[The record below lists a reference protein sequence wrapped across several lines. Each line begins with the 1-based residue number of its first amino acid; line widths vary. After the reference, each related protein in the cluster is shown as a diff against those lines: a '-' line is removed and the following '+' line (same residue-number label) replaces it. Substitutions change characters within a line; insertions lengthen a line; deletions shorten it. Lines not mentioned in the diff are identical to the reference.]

1 MRINR
6 RDDVVKNQRRDVSE
20 REQRKQRIRASEERF
35 RFVFHQSPV
44 GIFQYDTGLHVTECN
59 DQFLTILQ
67 AWGEPVSDL
76 ELHILKDQ
84 RLLSALRTAIA
95 GVEGFYEGPYEAA
108 SGSDHSWFLLKTAPL
123 HDDHGRVQGGVGI
136 IQDLTERKHVEMSLE
151 KRTSALQA
159 LHQVTKDIGSELK
172 LSTVLRRIMDRAV
185 ELLDAHRGGGIYLYD
200 AVENVL
206 RLAEVSGINEGRT
219 GTVLQMHE
227 GMAGRVFQTAQP
239 LIVNDYA
246 NWPGRATV
254 LVPWPSSAVM
264 GVPLFL
270 EERAI
275 GVLGVFDDS
284 HRRTFDQ
291 ADVELAEMF
300 AAQAA
305 IAIRNAELYEQAQ
318 REIAERKRAEEAV
331 LRAHD
336 ELERRVEVRT
346 KEWDIA
352 NAQFAWQ
359 IEERKRAEA
368 ALRESEA
375 VSGSILASLVGH
387 LAIVDRSGVIIR
399 VNDAWDRFARENDSQ
414 SSTAVCVGADYL
426 DVCRRSAER
435 GDEIAQAALEGI
447 EAVLAGRR
455 GEFVLEYPCHAPSKE
470 RWFEMRV
477 SPLKQPEGGAAIFHA
492 DVSYR
497 KQAELEM
504 GRLRRELAHMS
515 RVSMMGELTASLAH
529 ELNQPLTAI
538 VSNAYA
544 GERYLAGPTPPLGEL
559 AEILADVAADAK
571 RAGEVI
577 HRLRSLLKKD
587 TTRFLPLDVNDLI
600 REVVALTQ
608 TDALIRHQP
617 IALAPDLPPVRGDRV
632 QLQQVL
638 LNLVLNGMEAMEAQ
652 APAARRLRIQTLRA
666 GPGVRVGVQD
676 RGPGLPPDKVETVF
690 DAFFTTKAS
699 GMGMGLAI
707 SRSIVEAHGGRIW
720 AENNPDRGATFWFSL
735 PV

>member
-1 MRINR
+1 VIDLR
-6 RDDVVKNQRRDVSE
+6 RDSSE
-20 REQRKQRIRASEERF
+20 GERAEQPTPAGDERF
-35 RFVFHQSPV
+35 RFVFHRSPV
-44 GIFQYDTGLHVTECN
+44 GIFQYDTRLHVTECN
-59 DQFLTILQ
+59 EQFLAILQ
-67 AWGEPVSDL
+67 AWGKPVENL
-76 ELHILKDQ
+76 ELHTLKDQ
-84 RLLSALRTAIA
+84 RLLPALQAALTDGA
-95 GVEGFYEGPYEAA
+95 GLYEGPYEAT
-108 SGSDHSWFLLKTAPL
+108 SGSGHSWIQLKTVPL
-123 HDDHGRVQGGVGI
+123 HDDHGRVQGAVGI
-136 IQDLTERKHVEMSLE
+136 IQDLTERKRVEVSLE
-151 KRTSALQA
+151 KRTCALQA
-159 LHQVTKDIGSELK
+159 LHQVTKDLGSELK
-172 LSTVLRRIMDRAV
+172 VSAVLRRIMDRAV
-185 ELLDAHRGGGIYLYD
+185 ELLDARRGGGIYLYD
-200 AVENVL
+200 AAENVL

-227 GMAGRVFQTAQP
+227 GMAGQVFQTGQP

-270 EERAI
+270 DERVI

-291 ADVELAEMF
+291 SDVELAEMF

-305 IAIRNAELYEQAQ
+305 IAIRNADLYEQAQ

-346 KEWDIA
+346 KEWDLA
-352 NAQFAWQ
+352 NAQLAWQ
-359 IEERKRAEA
+359 IEERERAEA

-387 LAIVDRSGVIIR
+387 LAIVDRSGVIVR

-414 SSTAVCVGADYL
+414 SSAAVSVGADYL

-477 SPLKQPEGGAAIFHA
+477 SSLKRPEGGAAIFHA

-538 VSNAYA
+538 VSNAHA
-544 GERYLAGPTPPLGEL
+544 GERYLAAPAPPLAEVG
-559 AEILADVAADAK
+559 EILADVAADAQ

-577 HRLRSLLKKD
+577 RRMRSLLKND
-587 TTRFLPLDVNDLI
+587 TTRFLPLELNEVI

-608 TDALIRHQP
+608 TDALIRHHP
-617 IALAPDLPPVRGDRV
+617 IALALAPALPPVRGDRV

-652 APAARRLRIQTLRA
+652 APAARHLGIQTLRA
-666 GPGVRVGVQD
+666 GPAVRVGVQD
-676 RGPGLPPDKVETVF
+676 RGPGLPPERLETVF

-735 PV
+735 PL